1 MGMNTKHNY
10 ERKLSPAAQ
19 EAIRLRAVTAVRDG
33 MGKSEAA
40 RMFGVSR
47 PALYNWLERAAAR
60 GKQALQGDRR
70 GRPEGSGAKM
80 KPWQAATTA
89 RLIQDK
95 CPDQLKLPFVLWT
108 RTAVALLIER
118 KWGVWLSLSQVGRY
132 LKHWGFTPQ
141 KPVRRAYEQD
151 QAAVQR
157 WMDEQY
163 PAVARRAKQKKAEIH
178 WGDEMGLCSDHQAG
192 RSNGRKGKTPVVPG
206 TGQQFRGN
214 MNGGG
219 QDEQEGQDEGRIA
232 FSSGVI
238 SAGGGRPTLRF
249 MVFERRFT
257 APVFIDFLARLIRQ
271 AKQKVFLIVDGHPV
285 HRAAKV
291 KRWVQAHQDRIEV
304 FFLPGYS
311 PELNPDELL
320 NQDVK
325 ANVLVRRR
333 PQNKAELVK
342 DVRGYLRSTQKMPHV
357 VTNFF
362 QEKHVRYAASM

>member
-1 MGMNTKHNY
+1 MNTDRHDG
-10 ERKLSPAAQ
+10 RKLSPAAQ
-19 EAIRLRAVTAVRDG
+19 EAIRLRAVSAVRDG

-40 RMFGVSR
+40 RVFGVSR
-47 PALYNWLERAAAR
+47 RALYNWLERAAEQ
-60 GKQALQGDRR
+60 GKQALKGDRR
-70 GRPEGSGAKM
+70 GRPAGSGAKM

-108 RTAVALLIER
+108 REAVALLIER
-118 KWGVWLSLSQVGRY
+118 KWGVRLSLSQVGRY
-132 LKHWGFTPQ
+132 LKRWGFTPQ

-151 QAAVQR
+151 PAAVRR

-163 PAVARRAKQKKAEIH
+163 PAVARRAKQEKAEIH
-178 WGDEMGLCSDHQAG
+178 WGDEMGLRSDHQAG
-192 RSNGRKGKTPVVPG
+192 TSYGRKGKTPVIPG
-206 TGQQFRGN
+206 TGQRFRCN
-214 MNGGG
+214 M
-219 QDEQEGQDEGRIA
+219 
-232 FSSGVI
+232 I
-238 SAGGGRPTLRF
+238 STVTNRGTLRF
-249 MVFERRFT
+249 MVFEQRFT
-257 APVFIDFLARLIRQ
+257 TPVFIDFLVRLIRQ

-291 KRWVQAHQDRIEV
+291 KRWVQAHQDQIEV

-325 ANVLVRRR
+325 ANALGRRR
-333 PQNKAELVK
+333 PQNRAELIK
-342 DVRGYLRSTQKMPHV
+342 DVRGYLRSTQKMTHV
-357 VTNFF
+357 VKNFF